1 MSCIDDVPESKQS
14 KIFANTQN
22 VSKTEGKEL
31 IEKMHSAVYKIL
43 SAAMRL
49 SFNNEVKKRT
59 VLASQ
64 ERNKKTEDSCM
75 HTPGSLN
82 AVCVRKNWRAP
93 LSLDSTFAVA

>member
-1 MSCIDDVPESKQS
+1 
-14 KIFANTQN
+14 
-22 VSKTEGKEL
+22 
-31 IEKMHSAVYKIL
+31 MHSAVYKIL

-49 SFNNEVKKRT
+49 SFNNEVKKKNCFGKSREK
-59 VLASQ
+59 Q
-64 ERNKKTEDSCM
+64 QKQKKNTEDSCM

>member
-1 MSCIDDVPESKQS
+1 
-14 KIFANTQN
+14 
-22 VSKTEGKEL
+22 
-31 IEKMHSAVYKIL
+31 MHSAVYKIL

-49 SFNNEVKKRT
+49 SFNNEVKKKRT

-64 ERNKKTEDSCM
+64 ERNKKKTEDSCM

>member
-1 MSCIDDVPESKQS
+1 
-14 KIFANTQN
+14 
-22 VSKTEGKEL
+22 
-31 IEKMHSAVYKIL
+31 MHSAVYKIL

-49 SFNNEVKKRT
+49 SFNNEVKKKELFWQVKRET
-59 VLASQ
+59 
-64 ERNKKTEDSCM
+64 KKTEDSCM

>member
-1 MSCIDDVPESKQS
+1 MP
-14 KIFANTQN
+14 AQN
-22 VSKTEGKEL
+22 VSKSKGKEF

-49 SFNNEVKKRT
+49 SFNNEVKKKNCFGKSREK
-59 VLASQ
+59 Q
-64 ERNKKTEDSCM
+64 KKTEDSCM

-93 LSLDSTFAVA
+93 LS